1 VKSATLLAT
10 AFASVVLPVPTAI
23 VILVR
28 DIPSPGPWGRILI
41 PLGAALVGIAMGAF
55 TLNFAGKARRLI
67 RSVALVGLC
76 LSRLLTN

>member
-1 VKSATLLAT
+1 M
-10 AFASVVLPVPTAI
+10 
-23 VILVR
+23 
-28 DIPSPGPWGRILI
+28 I

-76 LSRLLTN
+76 LSSASMVFGAMAGLGALLIGFP